1 MRILDNLLFSI
12 EFPWSLVLI
21 FGLMLVL
28 CLVFIKAKA
37 LTVSG
42 GFAALAV
49 GIGCLWCLRF
59 EGLLVLLFFF
69 LSAGVLGKLSQGQK
83 KGNYEKKEGA
93 RDAVQ
98 VFANGFLA
106 LLGALGY
113 YFTNDSVFLVIFSAG
128 MAEAN
133 SDTWAGEIGRLSKR
147 QPVSIRNLQ
156 PVEKGLSGGIT
167 ALGIIGGFLGSATV
181 SLLVGILFPIPK
193 IWMLVSMVCLAGFF
207 GCLVDSLLGA
217 FAQALYLDD
226 KTDLLTERDKD
237 QDGRPFELV
246 RGLRWIDNDMVNFM
260 SNLFAVVLAMGLVS
274 WI

>member
-246 RGLRWIDNDMVNFM
+246 RGLRWIDNDMEIGRASCRERV
-260 SNLFAVVLAMGLVS
+260 
-274 WI
+274 